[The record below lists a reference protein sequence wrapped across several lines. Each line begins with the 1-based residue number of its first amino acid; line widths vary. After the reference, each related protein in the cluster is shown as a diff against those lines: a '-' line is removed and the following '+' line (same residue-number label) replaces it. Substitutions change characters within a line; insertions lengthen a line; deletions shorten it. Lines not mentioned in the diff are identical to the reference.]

1 MQHTD
6 KQKVL
11 FLAKQEA
18 LEQGF
23 ERAAAEDFVT
33 VFIKNFEESEKIGA
47 EKERLNMVKGLLQA
61 GIDVKIISDTSGLT
75 IQEIEKLK
83 A

>member
-1 MQHTD
+1 MIQKFSMQHTD

-33 VFIKNFEESEKIGA
+33 VFIKNFEKGEKIGA
-47 EKERLNMVKGLLQA
+47 EKERAKA
-61 GIDVKIISDTSGLT
+61 
-75 IQEIEKLK
+75 EKSSLIW
-83 A
+83 